1 VGDSQPR
8 RLEELLAR
16 ELGLILAIGALAL
29 VQVTLLTTPLGFS
42 APLLLVL
49 ALCRTLIGVGSA
61 FPDSGVMRG
70 LRWSLYGGLSL
81 DILAATPL
89 GSHALAILLAA
100 FVVAASTRR
109 LRIEGPLLP
118 LAAVLAGSLIY
129 EAVLAL
135 LIQPG
140 PIDWASTA
148 RVALVPG
155 MLASLMLAL
164 PTFFVLR
171 WMLRS
176 QL

>member
-1 VGDSQPR
+1 LGDSQPR

-16 ELGLILAIGALAL
+16 ELGLILCIGALAL
-29 VQVTLLTTPLGFS
+29 AQVTLLATPLGFS

-49 ALCRTLIGVGSA
+49 AICRTLIGVGSA
-61 FPDSGVMRG
+61 FPDNGIMRG
-70 LRWSLYGGLSL
+70 LRWSLYSGIFL

-89 GSHALAILLAA
+89 GSHALAMLLST
-100 FVVAASTRR
+100 FTVAAATRR

-118 LAAVLAGSLIY
+118 ILAVLVGSLIY
-129 EAVLAL
+129 ESVLAL
-135 LIQPG
+135 LLQPG
-140 PIDWASTA
+140 PISWASTA

-155 MLASLMLAL
+155 VLAALILAL

-171 WMLRS
+171 WMLRE

>member
-1 VGDSQPR
+1 LGDTQPR

-16 ELGLILAIGALAL
+16 EIGLILAIGGIAL
-29 VQVTLLTTPLGFS
+29 VQVTLLATPLGFS

-49 ALCRTLIGVGSA
+49 AICRTLIGVGSA

-70 LRWSLYGGLSL
+70 LRWSLYGGISL

-89 GSHALAILLAA
+89 GSHALAMLLAA
-100 FVVAASTRR
+100 FAVAALTRR

-118 LAAVLAGSLIY
+118 LLATLAGSLIY
-129 EAVLAL
+129 ESVLAL

-148 RVALVPG
+148 RVALIPG
-155 MLASLMLAL
+155 VLAALILSLPA
-164 PTFFVLR
+164 FFGLR
-171 WMLRS
+171 WMLRA

>member
-1 VGDSQPR
+1 LGDTQPR

-16 ELGLILAIGALAL
+16 ELGLILAIGGLALA
-29 VQVTLLTTPLGFS
+29 QVTLLATPLGFS

-49 ALCRTLIGVGSA
+49 AICRTLIGVGSA

-70 LRWSLYGGLSL
+70 LRWSLYGGISL

-89 GSHALAILLAA
+89 GSHALAMLLAT

-118 LAAVLAGSLIY
+118 LLAALVGSLIY
-129 EAVLAL
+129 ESVLAL
-135 LIQPG
+135 LLQPG
-140 PIDWASTA
+140 PINWASTA
-148 RVALVPG
+148 RVALIPG
-155 MLASLMLAL
+155 ALATLILAL
-164 PTFFVLR
+164 PAFFGLR
-171 WMLRS
+171 WMLRA

>member
-1 VGDSQPR
+1 LGDSQPR

-16 ELGLILAIGALAL
+16 ELGLILAIGMLALA
-29 VQVTLLTTPLGFS
+29 QVTLLVTPLGFS

-61 FPDSGVMRG
+61 FPDNGVIRG
-70 LRWSLYGGLSL
+70 LRWSLYSGLAL

-118 LAAVLAGSLIY
+118 LVAVLAGSLIY
-129 EAVLAL
+129 ESVLAL

-140 PIDWASTA
+140 PLNWASTA

-155 MLASLMLAL
+155 VLAALILAL
-164 PTFFVLR
+164 PAFFMLR
-171 WMLRS
+171 WLLRR

>member
-1 VGDSQPR
+1 LGDSQPR

-16 ELGLILAIGALAL
+16 ELGLILTIGALAL
-29 VQVTLLTTPLGFS
+29 VQVTLLATPLGFS

-49 ALCRTLIGVGSA
+49 SLCRTLVGVGSA

-70 LRWSLYGGLSL
+70 LRWSLYSGLSL

-89 GSHALAILLAA
+89 GSHALAMLLAA
-100 FVVAASTRR
+100 FAVAASTRR

-118 LAAVLAGSLIY
+118 LLAVLVGSLIY
-129 EAVLAL
+129 ESVLAL
-135 LIQPG
+135 LLQPG
-140 PIDWASTA
+140 PINWDSTT

-155 MLASLMLAL
+155 MLVAIILAL
-164 PTFFVLR
+164 PAFFALR
-171 WMLRS
+171 WMLRG